1 VSVVGGGKASP
12 VFCRQK
18 PAGRYKYLQV
28 VESFRDG
35 GKVRQKV
42 VCTLGR
48 LDRLQAEGNI
58 DGLVKSLSRFALKV
72 RLVEGHK
79 SGRLRAGRA
88 VKIGPAMVAER
99 LWREL
104 RLSRV
109 IEDELRD
116 RKYGFS
122 VERAVFLTV
131 LHRLFAQGSD
141 RAAGKWKRDYRI
153 RGVNDGADSLSL
165 HHLYRAMAWLGE
177 EKDSV
182 EEALF
187 AETRDLFTE
196 LSMVFFDTTSIYF
209 EGRGGETLGQYGHSK
224 DHRPDLRQMV
234 VGAALDGEG
243 RPVSCEM
250 WPGNKAD
257 AKALVPAIDRLRE
270 RFGIARA
277 TVVADR
283 GMISRETISELEARK
298 LGYILGARMRRVNEV
313 RREVLARAGR
323 FRQVRENLRVKE
335 VKVEGRRYVVCL
347 NPEEAEKDRAD
358 REAILASLEEALKKG
373 PKSLVGNRG
382 YRRYLS
388 VEKGSV
394 TIDRAK
400 VKDEAR
406 YDGKF
411 VLRTNLKLD
420 AGEVAV
426 KYKELWRVERAFRT
440 VKSVL
445 ETRPIYHKCDETIL
459 GHVFASF
466 LALVV
471 MHEMDRRLAARG
483 YRLEWEDVKQDLEA
497 LSEVEVFE
505 GEDRYWLRTEFA
517 GCASK
522 VFRALGI
529 AAPPTVRRA

>member
-1 VSVVGGGKASP
+1 V
-12 VFCRQK
+12 
-18 PAGRYKYLQV
+18 
-28 VESFRDG
+28 
-35 GKVRQKV
+35 
-42 VCTLGR
+42 T
-48 LDRLQAEGNI
+48 
-58 DGLVKSLSRFALKV
+58 
-72 RLVEGHK
+72 
-79 SGRLRAGRA
+79 
-88 VKIGPAMVAER
+88 ER

-104 RLSRV
+104 GIGRV

-141 RAAGKWKRDYRI
+141 RAADKWKRDHRI
-153 RGVNDGADSLSL
+153 HGVNDGADSLSL

-182 EEALF
+182 EQALF

-196 LSMVFFDTTSIYF
+196 LDMVFFDTTSIYF
-209 EGRGGETLGQYGHSK
+209 EGRGGDTLGQFGHSK
-224 DHRPDLRQMV
+224 DHRPDLKQMV

-243 RPVSCEM
+243 RPVSCEV

-257 AKALVPAIDRLRE
+257 AKALLPAIDRLRE
-270 RFGIARA
+270 RFGIMKA

-323 FRQVRENLRVKE
+323 FRTIRENLRVKE
-335 VKVEGRRYVVCL
+335 VKVECRRYVVCL

-382 YRRYLS
+382 YRRYLK
-388 VEKGSV
+388 VERGSV

-400 VKDEAR
+400 AKQEAR

-420 AGEVAV
+420 AGDVAV

-445 ETRPIYHKCDETIL
+445 ETRPIYHKRDETIL
-459 GHVFASF
+459 GHVFCSF

-471 MHEMDRRLAARG
+471 MHEMDRRLAAKG
-483 YRLEWEDVKQDLEA
+483 LILEWEDVKQDLEA

-505 GEDRYWLRTEFA
+505 GNDAYRLRTEFV
-517 GCASK
+517 GVTGK
-522 VFRALGI
+522 VLQALGI
-529 AAPPTVRRA
+529 AAPSIVRRAQK